1 MIATLL
7 VICTLNLQ
15 ARDTLKKEDNTV
27 TIVLSAQSA
36 SVKEVLESLETQTN
50 FRFFYNHKVTN
61 NSEKITMTLDH
72 VPVETALRELGEKA
86 NLVFKI
92 RGNQIVVKKRKE
104 APVISMFQR
113 EEYFLSKEDV
123 DRVMA
128 SSKEGTIINEISVSG
143 QVLDEA
149 SKPLPGVNILVKGT
163 VIGTTT
169 DSNGQFTL
177 SVPNGD
183 AVLVFSFIGY
193 ATQEVAVG
201 SQSTINISLVPDVYS
216 LGEIVVTGYG
226 TQKRSSL
233 VGAVGS
239 VQSKDI
245 VIAPVPSLEAAIQG
259 RVAGVQVTNNGAPG
273 MTPIVRIR
281 GINSINNASNPLYVV
296 DGMIDVGNFNIF
308 ESKDIESVEVLKDA
322 SAAAIYGS
330 RAAAGVILITTKKGS
345 NDNAVHVGLD
355 AYYGFQTAWKKQ
367 DLLNTDQYQS
377 YGTALMTNAGAALPP
392 QFSQMNNPIFAG
404 STQTFAET
412 NTDWQDEMF
421 RTAPISQT
429 TATITAGND
438 KSKFYGS
445 IGYFDQQGIM
455 KGSEFR
461 RYTARFNSEHQI
473 TKKITIGQTLLL
485 GTSDQLIEQ
494 QTGGRTMVQNMQRM
508 TPYITVHNPNNI
520 GGYNGNTAADGSD
533 PQNPVRAANQD
544 LTELSTQRFLGT
556 LYASYNILPFLTYK
570 FNLGID
576 YSYSKQFTY
585 NPIYNEGFNAR
596 NPASLNEQRSTYYSP
611 IVTNQV
617 TFDKNFGKHYLN
629 VAGIIEY
636 QTKTTDQTTIQGN
649 AADNTITKIRPGLS
663 NQSFTGNTNE
673 FAIISYIG
681 RLNYEFAGKYIL
693 SASIRRDGASL
704 WADAKKWGNF
714 PSVGLGWRI
723 NEESFMKGMS
733 NISELKLRGSYGEF
747 GFIPSQIGYYPSQP
761 VVSANATAIL
771 GAPALGSF
779 YNALPNKDL
788 TWEITSMT
796 NVGVDLGLF
805 SNRVSF
811 SGEYFYRYTDNLIL
825 NVDPATSAGFSS
837 GTPGNV
843 GKMKNTGTEFVIGYR
858 AAEKEF
864 KWNASANFTFL
875 SNKVEGMATP
885 TGTLDAG
892 ANADFGGQN
901 ITRTEAGHPVQSF
914 FGWQTNG
921 LFQSDGE
928 AAVQA
933 GAKAGDIR
941 FADVNGD
948 GAIDA
953 NDRVYLGSF
962 LPDVSYGINLSATYK
977 GFDFSAFFQGVS
989 GNKIYNGVKVTNQ
1002 GMLRLFNAST
1012 DVLNAWTPSNTNT
1025 EVPRAVNGDPN
1036 GNARTS
1042 DRFLED
1048 GSYFRLKNLT
1058 IGYSI
1063 PQAVL
1068 TKLTANTLSKFRLY
1082 FTGQNLITITNYTG
1096 YDPEIGARNSTA
1108 LTQGIDYGQFP
1119 QARTIIFGLQASF

>member
-1 MIATLL
+1 MKKQLLFKVLILQTLILIAF
-7 VICTLNLQ
+7 VNIGQ
-15 ARDTLKKEDNTV
+15 AKDG
-27 TIVLSAQSA
+27 AA
-36 SVKEVLESLETQTN
+36 
-50 FRFFYNHKVTN
+50 
-61 NSEKITMTLDH
+61 
-72 VPVETALRELGEKA
+72 TALR
-86 NLVFKI
+86 
-92 RGNQIVVKKRKE
+92 VV
-104 APVISMFQR
+104 V
-113 EEYFLSKEDV
+113 
-123 DRVMA
+123 
-128 SSKEGTIINEISVSG
+128 EGTVTDDTG
-143 QVLDEA
+143 D
-149 SKPLPGVNILVKGT
+149 PLPGVNIIEKGT
-163 VIGTTT
+163 
-169 DSNGQFTL
+169 SNGVVSDNVGAYKLEVTNEN
-177 SVPNGD
+177 S
-183 AVLVFSFIGY
+183 VLVFSFIGF
-193 ATQEVAVG
+193 ATKEVAVG
-201 SQSTINISLVPDVYS
+201 SQSTINVTLSSDVFSLS
-216 LGEIVVTGYG
+216 EIVVTGYG

-239 VQSKDI
+239 IQAKDI
-245 VIAPVPSLEAAIQG
+245 VISPVPSLEAAIQG

-273 MTPIVRIR
+273 ATPIVRIR

-345 NDNAVHVGLD
+345 NDNNVHVSLD
-355 AYYGFQTAWKKQ
+355 AYYGFQKAWKEQ
-367 DLLNTDQYQS
+367 DLLNTDQYLS
-377 YGTALMTNAGAALPP
+377 YGTALLTNAGAALPP
-392 QFSQMNNPIFAG
+392 QFSQMNNPIYAG
-404 STQTFAET
+404 SSQTFAQT
-412 NTDWQDEMF
+412 NTDWQKEMF
-421 RTAPISQT
+421 QTAPISQT
-429 TATITAGND
+429 TATVSAGND

-473 TKKITIGQTLLL
+473 GKKIIFGQTLLL

-508 TPYITVHNPNNI
+508 TPYITVLNPNNV
-520 GGYNGNTAADGSD
+520 GGYNGDTAADGSD

-544 LTELSTQRFLGT
+544 RTQLATQRFLGT
-556 LYASYNILPFLTYK
+556 LYLNYNILPYLTYK

-576 YSYSKQFTY
+576 YSYAKQFTY

-611 IVTNQV
+611 IVTNQL
-617 TFDKNFGKHYLN
+617 TFDKTYKKHSFN

-636 QTKTTDQTTIQGN
+636 QTKKTDATTIQGN
-649 AADNTITKIRPGLS
+649 APDNTITAIRPGLS
-663 NQSFTGNTNE
+663 NQSFTGNYNE

-681 RLNYEFAGKYIL
+681 RLNYEFAGKYLL

-723 NEESFMKGMS
+723 NEESFMKDFPA
-733 NISELKLRGSYGEF
+733 ISELKLRGSYGEF

-761 VVSANATAIL
+761 IVSANTTAIL
-771 GAPALGSF
+771 GSPALGSF

-788 TWEITSMT
+788 TWEITSMS
-796 NVGVDLGLF
+796 NIGLDLGLF
-805 SNRVSF
+805 NNKVSF

-837 GTPGNV
+837 GTPANV
-843 GKMKNTGTEFVIGYR
+843 GRMRNSGTEFVVGYR
-858 AAEKEF
+858 ESAKEF

-875 SNKVEGMATP
+875 TNEVEAMATP

-921 LFQSDGE
+921 LFQTDGE

-948 GAIDA
+948 GVIDA

-962 LPDVSYGINLSATYK
+962 LPTVSYGINLSANYK
-977 GFDFSAFFQGVS
+977 GWDFSAFFQGVS

-1002 GMLRLFNAST
+1002 GMLRLFNSST
-1012 DVLNAWTPSNTNT
+1012 DVLRAWTPDNTDT
-1025 EVPRAVNGDPN
+1025 DVPRAVNGDPN

-1042 DRFLED
+1042 NRFLED

-1063 PQAVL
+1063 QQE
-1068 TKLTANTLSKFRLY
+1068 TLSKLTGNRLTKFRVY